1 LTTAPEGRYRSEWFI
16 YRQGGAPIRGDG
28 MAEQEVLQGPQL
40 AAVEAQLH
48 ALLRSQAKH
57 ALPVDLPRPDF
68 WHVCSQLLQSIEL
81 ELAETNRNEGFS
93 ARAQTL
99 TRRQSNLRRTISDL
113 TRHRLNAFVNHAALA
128 NLASTPFGD
137 AAMEASVNLMP
148 IDWQRQDGAERA
160 FHEGVAE
167 LIEQY
172 KRNVSWNVLQQGIL
186 ENSNPQPV
194 VTPAGNAQLDQFVDQ
209 PGGLTGEKP
218 PAVEEV
224 VPEEIWNDP
233 DFDEEDRIS
242 MMEEFPEIS
251 EAMMGEQE
259 PQPDETESA
268 KPTGMIRLRILKD
281 MPEPILDAS
290 GEEIELL
297 AGDSFN
303 CHTLMAETLIA
314 AGWAEAASLD

>member
-1 LTTAPEGRYRSEWFI
+1 
-16 YRQGGAPIRGDG
+16 
-28 MAEQEVLQGPQL
+28 M
-40 AAVEAQLH
+40 
-48 ALLRSQAKH
+48 
-57 ALPVDLPRPDF
+57 
-68 WHVCSQLLQSIEL
+68 
-81 ELAETNRNEGFS
+81 
-93 ARAQTL
+93 
-99 TRRQSNLRRTISDL
+99 
-113 TRHRLNAFVNHAALA
+113 
-128 NLASTPFGD
+128 
-137 AAMEASVNLMP
+137 
-148 IDWQRQDGAERA
+148 
-160 FHEGVAE
+160 
-167 LIEQY
+167 IEQY
-172 KRNVSWNVLQQGIL
+172 KRNVSWNGLQQGIL

-251 EAMMGEQE
+251 EPMMSEQE
-259 PQPDETESA
+259 PQPNETESTES
-268 KPTGMIRLRILKD
+268 TGMIRLRILKD

-303 CHTLMAETLIA
+303 CHALMAETLIA

>member
-1 LTTAPEGRYRSEWFI
+1 
-16 YRQGGAPIRGDG
+16 

>member
-1 LTTAPEGRYRSEWFI
+1 
-16 YRQGGAPIRGDG
+16 

-81 ELAETNRNEGFS
+81 ELAETSRNEGFS

-137 AAMEASVNLMP
+137 AAMEASMNLMP

-172 KRNVSWNVLQQGIL
+172 KRNVSWNGLQQGIL

-209 PGGLTGEKP
+209 PGGLTGKTP

-233 DFDEEDRIS
+233 DFDDEDRIS

-251 EAMMGEQE
+251 EPMMGEQE
-259 PQPDETESA
+259 PQPDETENMQS
-268 KPTGMIRLRILKD
+268 TGMIRLRILKD

-303 CHTLMAETLIA
+303 CHALMAETLIA

>member
-1 LTTAPEGRYRSEWFI
+1 
-16 YRQGGAPIRGDG
+16 
-28 MAEQEVLQGPQL
+28 MLQGPQL

-137 AAMEASVNLMP
+137 AAMEASMNLMP

-172 KRNVSWNVLQQGIL
+172 KRNVSWNGLQQVIL
-186 ENSNPQPV
+186 
-194 VTPAGNAQLDQFVDQ
+194 
-209 PGGLTGEKP
+209 
-218 PAVEEV
+218 
-224 VPEEIWNDP
+224 
-233 DFDEEDRIS
+233 
-242 MMEEFPEIS
+242 
-251 EAMMGEQE
+251 
-259 PQPDETESA
+259 
-268 KPTGMIRLRILKD
+268 
-281 MPEPILDAS
+281 
-290 GEEIELL
+290 
-297 AGDSFN
+297 
-303 CHTLMAETLIA
+303 
-314 AGWAEAASLD
+314 

>member
-1 LTTAPEGRYRSEWFI
+1 
-16 YRQGGAPIRGDG
+16 
-28 MAEQEVLQGPQL
+28 MVEQEVLQGPQL

-81 ELAETNRNEGFS
+81 ELAETSRAEGFS

-113 TRHRLNAFVNHAALA
+113 TRHRLNAFVNHAALS

-137 AAMEASVNLMP
+137 AASEASMNLMP

-172 KRNVSWNVLQQGIL
+172 KRNVSWSGLQQGVL
-186 ENSNPQPV
+186 ESSNPKPV

-209 PGGLTGEKP
+209 PGGITGEEP
-218 PAVEEV
+218 PAFEEI
-224 VPEEIWNDP
+224 VPEEVWGDP
-233 DFDEEDRIS
+233 EIDEEDRIA
-242 MMEEFPEIS
+242 MMEEYPEIS
-251 EAMMGEQE
+251 EPLMNERTDQMEE
-259 PQPDETESA
+259 PQSLGPS
-268 KPTGMIRLRILKD
+268 GMIRLRILKD

-297 AGDSFN
+297 SGDSFN
-303 CHTLMAETLIA
+303 CHSLMAETLIA
-314 AGWAEAASLD
+314 AGWAEAATLD

>member
-1 LTTAPEGRYRSEWFI
+1 
-16 YRQGGAPIRGDG
+16 
-28 MAEQEVLQGPQL
+28 MLQGPQL

-68 WHVCSQLLQSIEL
+68 WHVCSQLLQTIEL
-81 ELAETNRNEGFS
+81 ELAETSRNEGFS

-137 AAMEASVNLMP
+137 AAMEASMNLMP

-172 KRNVSWNVLQQGIL
+172 KRNVSWNGLQQGIL

-233 DFDEEDRIS
+233 DFDDEDRIS

-251 EAMMGEQE
+251 EPMIGEQE
-259 PQPDETESA
+259 PQPEETENMQS
-268 KPTGMIRLRILKD
+268 TGMIRLRILKD

-303 CHTLMAETLIA
+303 CHALMAETLIA

>member
-1 LTTAPEGRYRSEWFI
+1 
-16 YRQGGAPIRGDG
+16 
-28 MAEQEVLQGPQL
+28 MVEQEVLQGPQL

-81 ELAETNRNEGFS
+81 ELTETSRTEGFS

-99 TRRQSNLRRTISDL
+99 TRRQANLRRTISDL
-113 TRHRLNAFVNHAALA
+113 TRHRLNAFVNHAALS

-137 AAMEASVNLMP
+137 VATEASVNLMP

-172 KRNVSWNVLQQGIL
+172 KRNVSWNGLQQGVL
-186 ENSNPQPV
+186 ENPNPIPV

-209 PGGLTGEKP
+209 PGGLTGEEP
-218 PAVEEV
+218 PAVEEII
-224 VPEEIWNDP
+224 PEDVWNDP
-233 DFDEEDRIS
+233 DVDEEDRIA
-242 MMEEFPEIS
+242 MMEEYPEIS
-251 EAMMGEQE
+251 EPIEREEEVQVA
-259 PQPDETESA
+259 ETESVEPA
-268 KPTGMIRLRILKD
+268 GMIRLRILQD

-303 CHTLMAETLIA
+303 CHALMAETLIA

>member
-1 LTTAPEGRYRSEWFI
+1 
-16 YRQGGAPIRGDG
+16 

-81 ELAETNRNEGFS
+81 ELAETSRNEGFS

-137 AAMEASVNLMP
+137 AAMEASMNLMP

-172 KRNVSWNVLQQGIL
+172 KRNVSWNGLQQGIL
-186 ENSNPQPV
+186 ENSNPQTV

-233 DFDEEDRIS
+233 DFDDEDRIS

-251 EAMMGEQE
+251 EPMMGEQE
-259 PQPDETESA
+259 PQPDETENMQS
-268 KPTGMIRLRILKD
+268 TGMIRLRILKD

-303 CHTLMAETLIA
+303 CHALMAETLIA